1 MNSFPSTPIPS
12 QIHDVPKGVDL
23 LQQDMPREHAG
34 HARVISSPR
43 WLLLPRVVQLQLFVE
58 NASLRARLLWSRDG
72 GGDGDDGD
80 ADEEGG
86 ADSDT
91 SLAAPAAADFHEV
104 RVGKLVAFHQRAP
117 CIRSS

>member
-1 MNSFPSTPIPS
+1 
-12 QIHDVPKGVDL
+12 
-23 LQQDMPREHAG
+23 MPREHAG

-43 WLLLPRVVQLQLFVE
+43 WLLLPRVVQLQLLVE
-58 NASLRARLLWSRDG
+58 NASLRACLLWSRDG

-91 SLAAPAAADFHEV
+91 SLAAPAAAAAADFHEV
-104 RVGKLVAFHQRAP
+104 RVGKLVAFHQRVP